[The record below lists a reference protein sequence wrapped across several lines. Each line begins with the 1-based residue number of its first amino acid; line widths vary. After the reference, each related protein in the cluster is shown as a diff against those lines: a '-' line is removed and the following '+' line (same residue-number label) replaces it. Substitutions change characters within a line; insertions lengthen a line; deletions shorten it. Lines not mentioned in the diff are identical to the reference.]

1 VRDPESESRHEA
13 GEAGAALSRDGLLG
27 GRVTLLQPRQ
37 GLRAAIDAPLLAAA
51 VAAPPAGCLA
61 ELGCGV
67 GAASLC
73 LLERL
78 ARAGPAG
85 VTVTGLELQPELAE
99 LARRNAAENGRG
111 SSFRVITGDLAAPP
125 LMLAP
130 HAFDGVFMNPPYQ
143 RAEAGRASP
152 QPTRAL
158 AASEGALGLADWL
171 AAALRLLKPK
181 GRLTLIHR
189 ADRLP
194 ELLRA
199 LEGRIGAIAVLPL
212 FPGDGR
218 AAKRILLT
226 GIKDS
231 RAPFTLLPGLTLH
244 DAEGA
249 FTPEAEA
256 ILREGGAL
264 KLE

>member
-1 VRDPESESRHEA
+1 
-13 GEAGAALSRDGLLG
+13 
-27 GRVTLLQPRQ
+27 
-37 GLRAAIDAPLLAAA
+37 
-51 VAAPPAGCLA
+51 
-61 ELGCGV
+61 
-67 GAASLC
+67 
-73 LLERL
+73 
-78 ARAGPAG
+78 
-85 VTVTGLELQPELAE
+85 LELQPELAE

-111 SSFRVITGDLAAPP
+111 SSFRVITGDLSAPP

-143 RAEAGRASP
+143 RAAAGRASP

-264 KLE
+264 KFGC